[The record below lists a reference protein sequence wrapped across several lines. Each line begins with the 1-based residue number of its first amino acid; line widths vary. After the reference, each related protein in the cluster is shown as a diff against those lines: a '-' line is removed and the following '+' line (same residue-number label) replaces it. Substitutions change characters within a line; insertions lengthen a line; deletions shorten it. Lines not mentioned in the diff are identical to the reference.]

1 MTSNKLLAK
10 KVVKFLATKQFLEG
24 RKGIGPTSI
33 TWSSPLMGPVG
44 GRDSLSCLGSLGN
57 PQLVGLRSLSVPS
70 GKLMNSV
77 VEASESH
84 GISVVWIHPQRDLIQ
99 LFSRGRIG

>member
-1 MTSNKLLAK
+1 MDRAHLHYTVLSAHGTSRGQGLPVLL
-10 KVVKFLATKQFLEG
+10 G
-24 RKGIGPTSI
+24 
-33 TWSSPLMGPVG
+33 
-44 GRDSLSCLGSLGN
+44 DLGN
-57 PQLVGLRSLSVPS
+57 PQLVGLRSLSLPS